1 MASRA
6 FKDINL
12 SFKRHPVT
20 NDVVVIRDEDAI
32 KRSVKNI
39 IFTILGEKPFNPNF
53 GSVINDSLFELN
65 TSLNEIRIADEI
77 NSSLLNHE
85 PRIANI
91 DATVEI
97 MPDSN
102 EMNCTV
108 QYDIVGIPAPTQTV
122 DVLLF
127 PASCLL
133 YTSPSPRDLVIS
145 RMPSSA

>member
-20 NDVVVIRDEDAI
+20 NDVVTIRDEDAI

-39 IFTILGEKPFNPNF
+39 IFTILGEKPFEPEF

-65 TSLNEIRIADEI
+65 TSLNEVRIVDEI
-77 NSSLLNHE
+77 KTSLALYE
-85 PRIANI
+85 PRIGNVS
-91 DATVEI
+91 ATVSI
-97 MPDSN
+97 YPDSN
-102 EMNCTV
+102 EMNCTI
-108 QYDIVGIPAPTQTV
+108 QYDIIGIPAPTQTV

-127 PASCLL
+127 PA
-133 YTSPSPRDLVIS
+133 RV
-145 RMPSSA
+145 

>member
-20 NDVVVIRDEDAI
+20 NDVVAIRDEDAI

-39 IFTILGEKPFNPNF
+39 IFTILGEKPFIPNF

-65 TSLNEIRIADEI
+65 TSLSEIRIEDDI
-77 NSSLLNHE
+77 RSSILNFE
-85 PRIANI
+85 PRVTNI
-91 DATVEI
+91 IVTVRV

-102 EMNCTV
+102 ELNCTA
-108 QYDIVGIPAPTQTV
+108 QYDIIGLTAPTQEV
-122 DVLLF
+122 DVILQ
-127 PASCLL
+127 PA
-133 YTSPSPRDLVIS
+133 RV
-145 RMPSSA
+145 

>member
-20 NDVVVIRDEDAI
+20 NDVVTIRNEDAI

-39 IFTILGEKPFNPNF
+39 IFTILGEKPFEPTF
-53 GSVINDSLFELN
+53 GSVINDSLIELSTN
-65 TSLNEIRIADEI
+65 LNEIRVSDEI
-77 NSSLLNHE
+77 KSSLLNYE
-85 PRIANI
+85 PRIDNV
-91 DATVEI
+91 TVYVTVSA
-97 MPDSN
+97 DSN

-108 QYDIVGIPAPTQTV
+108 QYDIVGIPAPTQEV

-127 PASCLL
+127 PA
-133 YTSPSPRDLVIS
+133 RV
-145 RMPSSA
+145 

>member
-39 IFTILGEKPFNPNF
+39 IFTILGEKPFEPNF
-53 GSVINDSLFELN
+53 GSVINESLFDLN
-65 TSLNEIRIADEI
+65 TSLNEIRVADEI
-77 NSSLLNHE
+77 SASLCNYE
-85 PRIANI
+85 PRISDI
-91 DATVEI
+91 DVTVTVA
-97 MPDSN
+97 PDTN

-108 QYDIVGIPAPTQTV
+108 QYEIVGLPTPPQEV

-127 PASCLL
+127 PARL
-133 YTSPSPRDLVIS
+133 
-145 RMPSSA
+145 

>member
-20 NDVVVIRDEDAI
+20 NDVLTIRDEDAI

-39 IFTILGEKPFNPNF
+39 VFTILGEKPFEPDF
-53 GSVINDSLFELN
+53 GSVINDSLFDLN
-65 TSLNEIRIADEI
+65 TNLNEIRVSDEI
-77 NSSLLNHE
+77 KTSLINFE
-85 PRIANI
+85 PRIENI
-91 DATVEI
+91 KVTVRV

-102 EMNCTV
+102 ELNCTV
-108 QYDIVGIPAPTQTV
+108 QYDIVGIPAPTQQV

-127 PASCLL
+127 PA
-133 YTSPSPRDLVIS
+133 RV
-145 RMPSSA
+145 